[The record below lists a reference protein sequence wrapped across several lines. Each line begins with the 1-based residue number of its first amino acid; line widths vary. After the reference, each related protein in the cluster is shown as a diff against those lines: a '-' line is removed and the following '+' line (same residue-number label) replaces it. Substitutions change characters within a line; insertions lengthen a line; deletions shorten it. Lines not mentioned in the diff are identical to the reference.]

1 MGRTLKIALA
11 GTIMAGIAGL
21 SAARAQAPL
30 SAADAA
36 GANGPYSVFT
46 GTIADMTWPDVGAQ
60 AKAGAVAIWG
70 IAVIEEHGP
79 AMPLGT
85 DTYGAAVTTRLVKAD
100 LEAKGIKSLV
110 IPAFAWGAS
119 DSTSVFPGTLS
130 VRPEILTELM
140 VDVFKS
146 LQNTGF
152 KTVYLIPGH
161 GDAGHNLAIYKA
173 VKRSAKEAGIKA
185 VMVTNAALAT
195 RIGVD
200 PKDPDLALTAAGP
213 APSGPPPEFIDG
225 HSGAGEHS
233 NMLAYYPKVVKQ
245 DVVPTL
251 KQAGVTPAK
260 LVDWRKG
267 GQFTLNITPQGYTG
281 DPSKADP
288 VKGRANSVAAAQGM
302 ADAIAANLK
311 K

>member
-1 MGRTLKIALA
+1 MGRTLKAALA
-11 GTIMAGIAGL
+11 GTVLAGVAAL
-21 SAARAQAPL
+21 SVAHAQPL

-46 GTIADMTWPDVGAQ
+46 DTIADMTWPDVAAR
-60 AKAGAVAIWG
+60 AKGGAVALWG

-85 DTYGAAVTTRLVKAD
+85 DTYGSAVTTRLVKAD
-100 LEAKGIKSLV
+100 LKAKGIDSLV
-110 IPAFAWGAS
+110 VPAFAWGAS
-119 DSTSVFPGTLS
+119 DSTGVFPGTLS
-130 VRPEILTELM
+130 VRPEVVTELM

-152 KTVYLIPGH
+152 KAVYVIPGH
-161 GDAGHNLAIYKA
+161 GDAGHNKAIYAA
-173 VKRSAKEAGIKA
+173 VKRAAAEAHIKA
-185 VMVTNAALAT
+185 VMVTNAALVT

-200 PKDPDLALTAAGP
+200 PKDPDLALTAAPPPP
-213 APSGPPPEFIDG
+213 AGPPPEFIDG
-225 HSGAGEHS
+225 HSGTGEHS

-251 KQAGVTPAK
+251 HQAGVTPAK

-267 GQFTLNITPQGYTG
+267 GHFTLEITPQGYTG

-288 VKGRANSVAAAQGM
+288 AKGRAASLAGSQGM
-302 ADAIAANLK
+302 ADAIAANMK